1 MTRDSQTY
9 REVYNGELPNPI
21 GVKQVGLFNR
31 AVVEAAAAA
40 AAELAIIT
48 AATEHQQQQQD

>member
-31 AVVEAAAAA
+31 AVFEAAAA
-40 AAELAIIT
+40 AAELAKIT
-48 AATEHQQQQQD
+48 AATEHQQ